1 MILTSFVSLKHCIT
15 TFRRCQV
22 WFLILILRT
31 TARSETKF
39 VLVSVF
45 IWLYTWNKY
54 LQIFVRSHAP
64 YAAHFIRY
72 IITTMFDF
80 AGLEPVTH
88 LPLQSVFP
96 LTPSV
101 NINRLYSSNLKPQ
114 VTVVMII
121 FERSRASGSNRSTW
135 KMKKMWLVAQLGLEP
150 RRFSATDFESA
161 SYTKFRH
168 WAL

>member
-22 WFLILILRT
+22 WFLIWYC
-31 TARSETKF
+31 
-39 VLVSVF
+39 VLLQEAKRNLFLSLF
-45 IWLYTWNKY
+45 PYGSTLGTNIGKY
-54 LQIFVRSHAP
+54 LCIVAP

-72 IITTMFDF
+72 IIVSLTSQDSNLYLTRMF
-80 AGLEPVTH
+80 PI
-88 LPLQSVFP
+88 
-96 LTPSV
+96 TPSV
-101 NINRLYSSNLKPQ
+101 EINRLYSGNLKPQ
-114 VTVVMII
+114 ITVMSLI
-121 FERSRASGSNRSTW
+121 FERSRASACNRSTW